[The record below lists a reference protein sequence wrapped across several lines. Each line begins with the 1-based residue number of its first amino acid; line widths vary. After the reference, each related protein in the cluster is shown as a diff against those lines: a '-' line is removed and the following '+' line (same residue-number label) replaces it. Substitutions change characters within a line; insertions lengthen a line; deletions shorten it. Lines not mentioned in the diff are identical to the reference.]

1 MAAVRIAGAVL
12 ALSALATGQTAKAE
26 NAIYQGECSRAYQV
40 HASNTVD
47 KLLKY
52 STYKAASL
60 QRFGTEKERQCDS
73 DTLSVW
79 TLKQTQRS
87 TAEVNFAITLKDIF
101 VAGNTAECQAPYVSS
116 NSVYGTVRFTT
127 KVEQQGELCEV
138 YVLSE
143 WVLNDPVDTKW
154 IGDFTNRVVM
164 LSHGSMVVA
173 SSAPSKGA
181 HSTPIAITGVQ

>member
-1 MAAVRIAGAVL
+1 MGTFKINGAAL
-12 ALSALATGQTAKAE
+12 ALSALISGQAAQAE
-26 NAIYQGECSRAYQV
+26 NAIYQGECTRAYQV

-52 STYKAASL
+52 STYKASSL

-79 TLKQTQRS
+79 TLKQTKRS
-87 TAEVNFAITLKDIF
+87 TAEVSFAITLKDIF
-101 VAGNTAECQAPYVSS
+101 VAAKAECEVPYVSS
-116 NSVYGTVRFTT
+116 NSVYGSVKFTT
-127 KVEQQGELCEV
+127 KVEKVGEICEV

-143 WVLNDPVDTKW
+143 WILNDPVDTAW
-154 IGDFTNRVVM
+154 VGDFTNRVIM

-173 SSAPSKGA
+173 SSAPKSGA
-181 HSTPIAITGVQ
+181 HSTPIGITGVQ